1 MTFIKEKIPE
11 QYWDKLKQLG
21 LFDDTIQFSSWLADY
36 KRSIFSWLIF
46 LEEHDRDDH
55 TMYWVILWKERK
67 IIVRELVVDS
77 SIRSVWNEDV
87 LLKKGVEIIDIV
99 EIVAYGVLPEEKNEL
114 LSIIMEIAQARNPNY
129 VIQFRNMAEPE
140 FNGG

>member
-1 MTFIKEKIPE
+1 MAFIKEKIPE

-21 LFDDTIQFSSWLADY
+21 LFDETIQYSSWLADY

-87 LLKKGVEIIDIV
+87 LLKKGLAIIDIV

-114 LSIIMEIAQARNPNY
+114 LSIIMEIAQARNPSY

>member
-21 LFDDTIQFSSWLADY
+21 FDENIYYASWLADY
-36 KRSIFSWLIF
+36 KRNIFSWPIF
-46 LEEHDRDDH
+46 SKEQDRDDH
-55 TMYWVILWKERK
+55 TMYWTILWKERR
-67 IIVRELVVDS
+67 IVVGELIVDS
-77 SIRSVWNEDV
+77 TWPVWDDEDI
-87 LLKKGVEIIDIV
+87 LLKKGLVITDIV

-114 LSIIMEIAQARNPNY
+114 LAVIKEVAQAEDENY
-129 VIQFRNMAEPE
+129 VVQFRNMAEPE

>member
-21 LFDDTIQFSSWLADY
+21 FDENIYYASWLADY

-46 LEEHDRDDH
+46 LEDHDRDDH
-55 TMYWVILWKERK
+55 SMYWALLWKERK

-87 LLKKGVEIIDIV
+87 LLKKGLAIIDIV

>member
-1 MTFIKEKIPE
+1 MAFIKEKIPE

-36 KRSIFSWLIF
+36 KRSIFSWFIVP
-46 LEEHDRDDH
+46 EQDRDDY

-67 IIVRELVVDS
+67 IIVRELVLDS

-87 LLKKGVEIIDIV
+87 LLKKGLAIIDIV

-114 LSIIMEIAQARNPNY
+114 LAVIQEITQARNPDY

-140 FNGG
+140 FK